1 MATGVARPRSPP
13 LRKSEYR
20 RLAETA
26 TDAIIAG
33 NSRDRISFAN
43 AAAARLFGH
52 PVDAMLGEPL
62 SMLMPERFREAHHSG
77 FMRFAA
83 TGQGRLVGTT
93 LQVSALHAEGW
104 EIPVEIAL
112 GTLGEG
118 DARVVTGVIR
128 DLTERD
134 RLVRHQAAQLAVT
147 AVLAG
152 EHTAAETPSL
162 ILEGLTR
169 ALGWDFGALW
179 MLEDDGQV
187 RMRHHWQADPAA
199 TTGFARASAEL
210 SLEPG
215 RGLAGRTLV
224 AAEPVWLDD
233 VASAEQF
240 LRRDAAE
247 AAGLRGALSLPLI
260 VRGRTVGVL
269 ECFTRAKLRA
279 DPKLRDLLMTV
290 ASQVGEHLQRLE
302 THEALEIAQAR
313 FESAFEQAP
322 AGMALVGM
330 DGVCLDVN
338 PALCRLTGRAHDAL
352 VGGRLRDLA
361 HAEDVRES
369 ISLFE
374 RMVAGALDGF
384 EVELRFVHADGQ
396 DIWTL
401 VRASLVPHPRA
412 RYCIVHVQDITVPH
426 LSHELQERHA
436 VELERSNAA
445 LERFAHVAAH
455 ELRAP
460 LSTIGGLGDV
470 LLRRLGAELGEE
482 ERKPLELIVDN
493 ARAGGRFLDNLLAY
507 ARAGAVAP
515 RAELIATGAL
525 VSEVLEALHVEIEER
540 HAQVAVG
547 ELPSVH
553 GDRAHVAQVFQNL
566 VSNAVKF
573 TPAERRPEI
582 TVAGERE
589 NGFVRFSVTDN
600 GIGVAPREAESVFEM
615 FARSADGSSY
625 QGTGIG
631 LGVCARLV
639 GSHGG
644 RIWVEPAPG
653 RGSCFCFTLPAAA
666 GA

>member
-1 MATGVARPRSPP
+1 MATGSARPRPPP
-13 LRKSEYR
+13 LRESEYR

-33 NSRDRISFAN
+33 DSRDRISFAN

-62 SMLMPERFREAHHSG
+62 SMLVPARFRAAHHAG
-77 FMRFAA
+77 FMRFAT

-112 GTLGEG
+112 GALGEG

-152 EHTAAETPSL
+152 EHTAAETPAL

-179 MLEDDGQV
+179 MLEENGHV

-199 TTGFARASAEL
+199 TAGFARASAEL
-210 SLEPG
+210 LLEPG

-224 AAEPVWLDD
+224 SAEPVWLDD
-233 VASAEQF
+233 LANAERF
-240 LRRDAAE
+240 LRLDAAT

-269 ECFTRAKLRA
+269 ECFTRARLRA
-279 DPKLRDLLMTV
+279 DPELRDLLMTV
-290 ASQVGEHLQRLE
+290 ASQVGEHLQRLD

-322 AGMALVGM
+322 AGMALIGM
-330 DGVCLDVN
+330 DGVCFDVN

-352 VGGRLRDLA
+352 VGSRLRDLA
-361 HAEDVRES
+361 HPEDVVES

-374 RMVAGALDGF
+374 RMVAGSLDSF
-384 EVELRFVHADGQ
+384 EVELRFVHADGH

-401 VRASLVPHPRA
+401 VRASLVPHHSA
-412 RYCIVHVQDITVPH
+412 RYCIVHIQDTTAPH
-426 LSHELQERHA
+426 LSHELRERHA

-460 LSTIGGLGDV
+460 LSAIGGLGDL
-470 LLRRLGAELGEE
+470 LLRRLGAELAEE

-515 RAELIATGAL
+515 QAEQIDTGAL
-525 VSEVLEALHVEIEER
+525 VSEVLEALNPEIEER
-540 HAQVAVG
+540 DAQLSVG
-547 ELPSVH
+547 VLPPVQ

-566 VSNAVKF
+566 VANAVKF
-573 TPAERRPEI
+573 TPVERRPEI
-582 TVAGERE
+582 AVTAAR
-589 NGFVRFSVTDN
+589 NDGFVRFDVTDN
-600 GIGVAPREAESVFEM
+600 GIGVAPGEAETVFEM
-615 FARSADGSSY
+615 FGRSADGSSY
-625 QGTGIG
+625 DGTGIG
-631 LGVCARLV
+631 LAVCARLV

-644 RIWVEPAPG
+644 RLWVEPAPG
-653 RGSCFCFTLPAAA
+653 SGSRFCFTLPAA
-666 GA
+666 G